1 MFSRSNN
8 HELRIRPNAEAQSV
22 TMVLLQLAVTLCVC
36 VPACQSLYLA
46 MMTTHGAEPTVIK
59 NPPVLM

>member
-8 HELRIRPNAEAQSV
+8 RELRIRPNAEAQSITV
-22 TMVLLQLAVTLCVC
+22 VLLQLCVC